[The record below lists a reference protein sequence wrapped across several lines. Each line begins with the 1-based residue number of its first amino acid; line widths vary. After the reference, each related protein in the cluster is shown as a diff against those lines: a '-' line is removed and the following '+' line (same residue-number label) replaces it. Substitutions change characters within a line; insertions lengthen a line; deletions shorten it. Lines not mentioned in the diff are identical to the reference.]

1 MTTSSDNTLPRVGWI
16 GTGVMGGSMCGH
28 LRQKGYP
35 VVVYTRTKAKAD
47 GLIAQGATWAE
58 TPKAVSEQSD
68 IVFTIVG
75 FPADVR
81 DVYFSADGLLSA
93 ARAGQVFVDMTTT
106 EPTIAK
112 EVYEAARA
120 KGADSVDAP
129 VSGGDVGARNAT
141 LTIMIGGD
149 QATVQR
155 LMPLF
160 ETMGKRVLYQG
171 GPGAGQHTKMCNQ
184 IVIAGTMVAM
194 CEALLYGHKAGLTL
208 ETTVETIRGGAAG
221 CWGLDNLAP
230 RILKRDFAP
239 GFVVEHFIKDMAIA
253 LAEADRMNIAL
264 PGLALAHQ
272 LYALVRAQ
280 GHGRRGTQALML
292 ALEEMSKTGEVR
304 SLKSEV

>member
-1 MTTSSDNTLPRVGWI
+1 MTTSDQALPKVGWI

-28 LRQKGYP
+28 LLQKGYP
-35 VVVYTRTKAKAD
+35 VAVYTRTKARAE
-47 GLIAQGATWAE
+47 GLMERGAVWAG

-75 FPADVR
+75 FPSDVR
-81 DVYFSADGLLSA
+81 DVYFSEDGLLSA

-106 EPTIAK
+106 EPTLAK
-112 EVYEAARA
+112 EIYEVARA
-120 KGADSVDAP
+120 HGADSVDAP

-149 QATVQR
+149 QATVER

-160 ETMGKRVLYQG
+160 ETMGKRILYQG
-171 GPGAGQHTKMCNQ
+171 AAGAGQHTKMSNQ

-221 CWGLDNLAP
+221 CWALDNLAP

-239 GFVVEHFIKDMAIA
+239 GFVVEHFLKDMAIA

-272 LYALVRAQ
+272 LYAIVRAQ
-280 GHGRRGTQALML
+280 SHGRQGTQALML
-292 ALEEMSKTGEVR
+292 ALEEMSKTGAVGR
-304 SLKSEV
+304 TA

>member
-1 MTTSSDNTLPRVGWI
+1 MTTSDNTLPRVGWI

-35 VVVYTRTKAKAD
+35 VAVYTRTKAKAD
-47 GLIAQGATWAE
+47 PLIEQGATWAA
-58 TPKAVSEQSD
+58 TPRAVGEQSD

-81 DVYFSADGLLSA
+81 DVYFSADGLLST

-112 EVYEAARA
+112 EIYETARA

-141 LTIMIGGD
+141 LSIMIGGD

-194 CEALLYGHKAGLTL
+194 CEALLYGHKAGLSL

-272 LYALVRAQ
+272 LYAIVRAQ

-292 ALEEMSKTGEVR
+292 ALEEMSKTGEVGGA
-304 SLKSEV
+304 KG

>member
-1 MTTSSDNTLPRVGWI
+1 MTTADQALPKIGWI
-16 GTGVMGGSMCGH
+16 GTGVMGGSMCSH
-28 LRQKGYP
+28 ILHKGYP
-35 VVVYTRTKAKAD
+35 VHVNTRTRAKAD
-47 GLIAQGATWAE
+47 GLVEHGAIWAD
-58 TPKAVSEQSD
+58 TPRALSEQSD

-81 DVYFSADGLLSA
+81 EVYFGANGLLSA
-93 ARAGQVFVDMTTT
+93 ARPGQVFVDMTTT
-106 EPTIAK
+106 EPTLAK
-112 EVYEAARA
+112 EIYDAARA

-149 QATVQR
+149 RPTVDR

-171 GPGAGQHTKMCNQ
+171 GPGAGQHTKMSNQ

-194 CEALLYGHKAGLTL
+194 CEALLYGHKAGLNL
-208 ETTVETIRGGAAG
+208 ETTVETIRGGAAA

-239 GFVVEHFIKDMAIA
+239 GFVVEHFIKDMGIA
-253 LAEADRMNIAL
+253 LAEADKMNIAL

-272 LYALVRAQ
+272 LYAIVRAQ

-292 ALEEMSKTGEVR
+292 ALEEMSKTGEVG
-304 SLKSEV
+304 SSKSEV